1 MGPCLSTCLGLEDDF
16 SSLQAKK
23 GARTPIR
30 MNLRA
35 RDEKENT
42 FIDLGDGFKVRAPRA
57 TSHPPGRTGG
67 GQLARPRPSSP
78 PHRPHPGHH
87 HPGCPGPA
95 AAPGPGLT
103 GMPRGCGGDR
113 DA

>member
-1 MGPCLSTCLGLEDDF
+1 MGPCLSTCLGLEDEF

-23 GARTPIR
+23 GARAPIR

-67 GQLARPRPSSP
+67 GSR
-78 PHRPHPGHH
+78 
-87 HPGCPGPA
+87 PGPA
-95 AAPGPGLT
+95 PPARPTGPIQATTTQAAPAPPP
-103 GMPRGCGGDR
+103 PRARG
-113 DA
+113 